1 MSTSSA
7 AQASS
12 PFIVEG
18 DTPAAAHGVSVN
30 GRSERVFARTLQSLL
45 GELGFEGEW
54 LGTAVNGELVT
65 RAERAAHPIA
75 DGDRIEILSPM
86 QGG

>member
-1 MSTSSA
+1 MAHASPRTI
-7 AQASS
+7 AQDDGPPPETAL
-12 PFIVEG
+12 V
-18 DTPAAAHGVSVN
+18 DVN
-30 GRSERVFARTLQSLL
+30 GRPETVRARTLGSLL
-45 GELGFEGEW
+45 NELGFEGEW

-65 RAERAAHPIA
+65 RAARAAQPIR